1 MRTNMENGGLELVVQ
16 IKVIIPRLKRPC
28 VTCTALGAILGRDG
42 EKKKNSNGQLTPGTR
57 TLSVDQTMYSLIASI

>member
-1 MRTNMENGGLELVVQ
+1 MENGSLKPVVQ

-28 VTCTALGAILGRDG
+28 VTCTSLEAILGRDG
-42 EKKKNSNGQLTPGTR
+42 EKKKNSEGQLTPGTG